1 MGIFKDEL
9 IEMYEDINIV
19 VLVEEYKKDKK
30 IKEYYE
36 ELEDEAFNWFYE
48 ELDAIE
54 QIKIIKKGVNK

>member
-30 IKEYYE
+30 IKEYFE
-36 ELEDEAFNWFYE
+36 DLEDDALNWFYE
-48 ELDAIE
+48 ELDAID